1 MDAIYVINYK
11 ISLNYNFDLSSN
23 QDTFSGQRVLIKVGM
38 SPTVGAYMCFR
49 IRNDWLGFAIFHQT
63 YKTQK
68 DWAWIFYASVSLGL
82 VSCIYVFIKLVRS
95 CRISLSRQPSKEL
108 GVMAFWG

>member
-49 IRNDWLGFAIFHQT
+49 IRND
-63 YKTQK
+63 
-68 DWAWIFYASVSLGL
+68 
-82 VSCIYVFIKLVRS
+82 
-95 CRISLSRQPSKEL
+95 
-108 GVMAFWG
+108 